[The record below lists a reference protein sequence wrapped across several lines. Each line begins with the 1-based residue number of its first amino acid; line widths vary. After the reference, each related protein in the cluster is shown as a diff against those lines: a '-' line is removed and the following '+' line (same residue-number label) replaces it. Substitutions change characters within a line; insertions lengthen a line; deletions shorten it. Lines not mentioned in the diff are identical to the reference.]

1 MKLVWQIL
9 NQGKNWTTIYS
20 WVFLSEIEKTGVKQ
34 VCRILNLEKKLSQH
48 HAHKFILKLA
58 DKFVTHW
65 LIFKGC

>member
-34 VCRILNLEKKLSQH
+34 LCRILNLEKKNWANIMHTSL
-48 HAHKFILKLA
+48 FENL
-58 DKFVTHW
+58 
-65 LIFKGC
+65 LINL